1 VTSRSRGDTR
11 NEITTLAID
20 IGGSGLKATVLD
32 RDGSMLTD
40 RVRVDTPDPAVPEA
54 LVDAL
59 VALVEPLPSFDRVS
73 VGFPGVVRDGVVVT
87 APNLGTEHWE
97 QFPLAD
103 ELRRRLR
110 DRPTRVLN
118 DADVQGYG
126 AICGSGLELVLTL
139 GTGLG
144 SALFRDGE
152 LLPHMEFAQFP
163 FRKRKTLDDYVGDS
177 AFGKVGEKKWN
188 KRVEKTSDAFRVLL
202 HYDTLYLGGGNAR
215 KLSIRLPQD
224 VKVVS
229 NDMGLTGGIRLWGES
244 GTDVPIRERRG
255 GESWNSE

>member
-1 VTSRSRGDTR
+1 MTSSRSRGGDAGDA
-11 NEITTLAID
+11 ITTLAID

-32 RDGSMLTD
+32 RDGSMLTE
-40 RVRVDTPDPAVPEA
+40 RVRVDTPDPAAPEA

-59 VALVEPLPSFDRVS
+59 AALVETLPSFDRVS
-73 VGFPGVVRDGVVVT
+73 VGFPGVVSAGVIVT

-97 QFPLAD
+97 RFPLGDA
-103 ELRRRLR
+103 LRKRLG

-144 SALFRDGE
+144 SALFQDGE

-163 FRKRKTLDDYVGDS
+163 FRKKKTLDDYVGD
-177 AFGKVGEKKWN
+177 AALEKLGEKKWN
-188 KRVEKTSDAFRVLL
+188 KRVEKVIDAFRVLL
-202 HYDTLYLGGGNAR
+202 HFETLYLGGGNAR
-215 KLSIRLPQD
+215 KLSIRLPRD
-224 VKVVS
+224 VKIVS
-229 NDMGLTGGIRLWGES
+229 NDMGLTGGIRLWGA
-244 GTDVPIRERRG
+244 
-255 GESWNSE
+255 SED